1 MATELANPFSTG
13 PRFIHNTASKVGQQT
28 EPVPALTGQAPAVF
42 FKAVAITPEARRI
55 ARGLGIR
62 EAEYLV
68 QRVLDAE
75 TTVQELV
82 ARVSQ
87 LETQHQP
94 APHFAKVER
103 RA

>member
-1 MATELANPFSTG
+1 MATKLANPFPAG
-13 PRFIHNTASKVGQQT
+13 PRFIHNTASKVGQQP
-28 EPVPALTGQAPAVF
+28 EPAPALTGQAPAVF
-42 FKAVAITPEARRI
+42 LKAVTITPEARRI

-75 TTVQELV
+75 TTVQQLV
-82 ARVSQ
+82 ARVSELERQGQ
-87 LETQHQP
+87 L
-94 APHFAKVER
+94 APHLAKVER

>member
-1 MATELANPFSTG
+1 MRTLSNPFPAG
-13 PRFIHNTASKVGQQT
+13 PRFIHNTASKVEQQ
-28 EPVPALTGQAPAVF
+28 PAPALTGQAPAVF
-42 FKAVAITPEARRI
+42 FKAVTITPEARRI

-75 TTVQELV
+75 TTVQELA

-87 LETQHQP
+87 LEKHQL
-94 APHFAKVER
+94 APHLLEVER